1 MASRCRLTSR
11 CGGRSNGIAVAPQ
24 VRLFS
29 MHSRRFAAV
38 GTPPLNCGVM
48 RMSSVIRWI
57 LVVPSAVVAWY
68 FAFVGS
74 IALYG
79 LIVAPC
85 MSSDSPQPS
94 FCEAAWFPLQLLKRG
109 VVLFGAGLSAAL
121 VVAVSAL
128 MAPSCRTMVAWL
140 AVGIG
145 AAVASGMGYR
155 AGAVAEAAVA
165 IACGIIAAVLVSRAT
180 SKSRH

>member
-1 MASRCRLTSR
+1 MRLPS
-11 CGGRSNGIAVAPQ
+11 V
-24 VRLFS
+24 VRW
-29 MHSRRFAAV
+29 
-38 GTPPLNCGVM
+38 T
-48 RMSSVIRWI
+48 
-57 LVVPSAVVAWY
+57 LVVPSGVVAWY

-74 IALYG
+74 IVLHG

-85 MSSDSPQPS
+85 MSSDGAQPS
-94 FCEAAWFPLQLLKRG
+94 FCEAAWFSVESSKRV

-128 MAPSCRTMVAWL
+128 VAPSRRTTVAWF

-145 AAVASGMGYR
+145 AAAASWMGYR

-165 IACGIIAAVLVSRAT
+165 IACGIIAAVLVSRLQQSVNRKIART
-180 SKSRH
+180 SAVPNA